1 MENGTMTKY
10 TYGDPSASHHLIQMI
25 GDHDLA
31 VIENEVSYL
40 QDLCSESFYLIA
52 LKVDNWN
59 EELSPWKTPAV
70 FGKEDFGEGA
80 KETLEKV
87 LEITTDRDKHY
98 FIGGYSL
105 AGLFALWAS
114 CQTDVFIGVAAAS
127 PSIWFPGF
135 VEYMKENP
143 VHAEKI
149 YLSLGKKEEKT
160 RHPLMSTVGDRIRE
174 GYEYLKAIQKD
185 CVLEWNPGNH
195 FKEPDMRMAKAFA
208 WVTD

>member
-1 MENGTMTKY
+1 MTKY